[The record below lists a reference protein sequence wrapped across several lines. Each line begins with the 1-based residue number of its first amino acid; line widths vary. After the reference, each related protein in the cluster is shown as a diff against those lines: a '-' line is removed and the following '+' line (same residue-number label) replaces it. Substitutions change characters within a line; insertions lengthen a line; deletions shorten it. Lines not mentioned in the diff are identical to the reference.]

1 MFLAEQI
8 RLTGRN
14 WRRKYGRVSAVVE
27 TINEEPMA
35 DELKIKSNARRADGE
50 HIGNDRCFDKL
61 LIAKRSSRRGVH
73 GLGQLS
79 PAAATDELRLASDS
93 MS

>member
-27 TINEEPMA
+27 TINEETQ
-35 DELKIKSNARRADGE
+35 DKSNARRADGE

-61 LIAKRSSRRGVH
+61 FIAKRSSRRGVH